1 MSFFF
6 PRLIA
11 QTAEVRLRL
20 AAVPQIQ
27 DALAGR
33 LPLASYVAYLGEAY
47 HHVRHTVPLMRAAQA
62 RMSPR
67 QSRFRAALDDYIAEE
82 AGHESWILDDIGH
95 CGGDPE
101 AVRRGRPRE
110 ATRRMVDYVYD
121 YIAEKN
127 PMGVFGMVLVLEGA
141 SVSLA
146 AQGVAALSASLGL
159 GPECFSYLSSH
170 GSLDQTHM
178 AYFHSLMDE
187 VDDPEDQ
194 AAIVE
199 VAQRVHDLYAE
210 VFEAIPRH
218 LEPTDVARG

>member
-11 QTAEVRLRL
+11 QTADVRLRL

-47 HHVRHTVPLMRAAQA
+47 HHVRHTVPLMRAAQG
-62 RMSPR
+62 RMAPR
-67 QSRFRAALDDYIAEE
+67 QARFRAALDDYIAEE
-82 AGHESWILDDIGH
+82 AGHETWILNDIRQ
-95 CGGDPE
+95 CGGDPD
-101 AVRRGRPRE
+101 AVRQGRPRE
-110 ATRRMVDYVYD
+110 ATQRMVDYVYD
-121 YIAEKN
+121 YIAEDN

-159 GPECFSYLSSH
+159 GPDCFSYLSSH
-170 GSLDQTHM
+170 GDLDQKHM
-178 AYFHSLMDE
+178 AFFNDLMDG
-187 VDDPEDQ
+187 VDDPDDQ
-194 AAIVE
+194 AAIIE
-199 VAQRVHDLYAE
+199 VAKRVHDLYAG

-218 LEPTDVARG
+218 LEPANVAQK